1 LFRAVHAERGVA
13 LIVIEHDLPMVMR
26 LCDRIVALSQGKLIA
41 DGTPAEV
48 RHSPAFVEAYL
59 GSVADAA

>member
-1 LFRAVHAERGVA
+1 
-13 LIVIEHDLPMVMR
+13 MVMR